1 VKDLNKSSFDLPLF
15 AKGWLVTLDASGT
28 MQSRLAELQLLAIIK
43 MRTFH

>member
-15 AKGWLVTLDASGT
+15 AKGWLVTFDASST
-28 MQSRLAELQLLAIIK
+28 MRSRLAGLQLLAIKK